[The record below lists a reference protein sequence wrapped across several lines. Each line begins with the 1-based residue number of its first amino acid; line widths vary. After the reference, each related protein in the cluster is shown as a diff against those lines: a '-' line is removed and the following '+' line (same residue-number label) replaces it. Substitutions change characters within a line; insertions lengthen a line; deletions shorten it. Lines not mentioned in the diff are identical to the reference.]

1 MVWIHYGGGKPS
13 ELVRGPNTRHLRA
26 GLVQHGGVNH
36 VSGTFCKG
44 EIRTHNRSPR
54 QCCIDLGNSRWYF
67 LRMRSFSLSI
77 TVLQRMLFKLKE
89 FFNRASDVHYTSV
102 PVWKPWRDF

>member
-1 MVWIHYGGGKPS
+1 
-13 ELVRGPNTRHLRA
+13 
-26 GLVQHGGVNH
+26 
-36 VSGTFCKG
+36 
-44 EIRTHNRSPR
+44 
-54 QCCIDLGNSRWYF
+54 
-67 LRMRSFSLSI
+67 MRSFSLSI